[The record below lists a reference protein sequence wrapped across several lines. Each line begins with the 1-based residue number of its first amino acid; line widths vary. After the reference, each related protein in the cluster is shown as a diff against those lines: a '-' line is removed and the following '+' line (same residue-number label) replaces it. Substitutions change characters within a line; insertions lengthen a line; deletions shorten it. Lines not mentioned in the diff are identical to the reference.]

1 MKNGLALALLAT
13 GALAVAANVPGIRE
27 PARARAA
34 GWERDPRAEGNPWAL
49 WQGSRNRDPGSA
61 LARRQAPCPPC
72 ESDGGRSVD
81 LSVLAFHKRH
91 AMGLQ

>member
-13 GALAVAANVPGIRE
+13 GALAVAANVPGMTRE
-27 PARARAA
+27 PSRVR
-34 GWERDPRAEGNPWAL
+34 ERDPRAMGNPWEL
-49 WQGSRNRDPGSA
+49 WQGSRNCDPGSA

-72 ESDGGRSVD
+72 ESDGGRSID